1 MIVRDLLVVELIVC
15 IILRRKGL
23 LMRRKITLLYAED
36 EVETRQNH
44 LEYLKD
50 RYDFHY
56 LEASDGVEA
65 LTLFKKYQPE
75 IILTD
80 ITMPHMDGLTFIE
93 QVREN
98 SPHTKVVVMT
108 AYDEHEKL
116 MKAFGLDIVNYLI
129 KPINRKKLSA
139 AVDLALETL
148 PSCNK
153 EGYICRIDANTRWDN
168 QQKELYRYGEI
179 IALSQLEKRLISL
192 LCSYKNSEVSSNDI
206 YFHVWQ
212 EFSNEFSADS
222 VRTLVKN
229 LRKKLPDAVLLN
241 SYGGFYKLV

>member
-1 MIVRDLLVVELIVC
+1 M
-15 IILRRKGL
+15 RK
-23 LMRRKITLLYAED
+23 KITLLYAED
-36 EVETRQNH
+36 EVGTRKNH

-50 RYDFHY
+50 RYDFNY
-56 LEASDGVEA
+56 LEANDGEEA
-65 LTLFKKYQPE
+65 LILFKKYQPE

-80 ITMPHMDGLTFIE
+80 ITMPKMDGLTFIE
-93 QVREN
+93 KIRSN
-98 SPHTKVVVMT
+98 SPHTKVVVLT

-116 MKAFGLDIVNYLI
+116 MKAFGLDVVNYLI

-148 PSCNK
+148 PGCANES
-153 EGYICRIDANTRWDN
+153 YICRIDADTRWDN
-168 QQKELYRYGEI
+168 QHNELYRYGEVI
-179 IALSQLEKRLISL
+179 PLSQLEKRLMSL
-192 LCSYKNSEVSSNDI
+192 FCGYKNSEVSSNDI

-212 EFSNEFSADS
+212 EFTNEFSADS

-229 LRKKLPDAVLLN
+229 LRKKLPDGVLLN